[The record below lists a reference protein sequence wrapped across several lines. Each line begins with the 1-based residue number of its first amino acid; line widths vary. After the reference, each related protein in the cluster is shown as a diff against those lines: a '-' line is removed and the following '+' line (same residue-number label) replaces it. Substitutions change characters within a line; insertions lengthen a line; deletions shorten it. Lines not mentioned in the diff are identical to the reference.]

1 MSHIYQYI
9 NNESIL
15 GNSINSYEAIFND
28 YINNP
33 PSLKEALLQMFISS
47 GLTKY
52 KSDALINQIIS
63 KVREHLDK
71 NFSSIQEKYSI
82 KITYED
88 AQIISSYTCEL
99 NEKYKIYNPYSILN
113 KNLVSNNREN
123 GIRNVSKYLFSF
135 LKALRK
141 LDIFRPEKKKI
152 FI

>member
-1 MSHIYQYI
+1 MSHINQYI
-9 NNESIL
+9 NNESISE
-15 GNSINSYEAIFND
+15 NSINGYEAIFNE
-28 YINNP
+28 YINNS